1 MPLDK
6 NFQFQSLGWE
16 LHLQV
21 NQKSVRFMDS
31 GWLNIPPTMNVAPK
45 HKMLIFGSLSTSDQL
60 SHLSNES
67 CQKCKK
73 MIWQPLFLHF

>member
-1 MPLDK
+1 MPSDK
-6 NFQFQSLGWE
+6 NFQFQSLGQE

-21 NQKSVRFMDS
+21 NQKSVMFMDS
-31 GWLNIPPTMNVAPK
+31 GWLNIPPTMNVSPK
-45 HKMLIFGSLSTSDQL
+45 HEMLIFGLLSTSDDRL

-73 MIWQPLFLHF
+73 